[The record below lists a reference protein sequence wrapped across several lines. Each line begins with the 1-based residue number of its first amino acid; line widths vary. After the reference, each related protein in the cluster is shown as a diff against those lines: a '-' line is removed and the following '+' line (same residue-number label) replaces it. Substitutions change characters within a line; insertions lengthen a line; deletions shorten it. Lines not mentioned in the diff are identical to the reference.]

1 MKLDHGKNIES
12 CYGRHRSQGCPAR
25 RQAAAAGDLGYGR
38 FMMVQ
43 DVMDCDGHITYPTKH
58 DQWFGDIYWL
68 SNAAV
73 KMKPTC
79 RCLKCVE
86 TTSGSEKGLVEEF
99 KGPLCRSFLVMLPMF
114 GTPPTTNSFFPGNRS
129 WALSLVRNCRVDRVN
144 LCRC

>member
-1 MKLDHGKNIES
+1 MVDTEVKDAQ
-12 CYGRHRSQGCPAR
+12 QGDPSLR
-25 RQAAAAGDLGYGR
+25 LVISDMDGYGR

-58 DQWFGDIYWL
+58 DQWFADILWL

-79 RCLKCVE
+79 RCWKCVE

-99 KGPLCRSFLVMLPMF
+99 KGPLCKPFLVMLPMF
-114 GTPPTTNSFFPGNRS
+114 GTPPTDHGPFPWSETAGLTGLTCAGAKVPFPARRGN
-129 WALSLVRNCRVDRVN
+129 VR
-144 LCRC
+144 